1 MAKFGWTDRRDEHLD
16 KVYVATHLERRALRH
31 RAAGS
36 LKLATDLLEQAL
48 AIRQENAP
56 GTEFNC
62 LDELGKTYMLQHD
75 FDRAIDT
82 FQRAIELIQRDY
94 YDEHPLIAP
103 ILDDWAFCCIQQG
116 QLTKAESL
124 CQHSLA
130 IKQKSLLPQDVKT
143 LETMRTLAEIHR
155 RLERYPEAEK
165 LLMQAL
171 KIVEPATIAPVEE
184 FYYEL
189 ALLYQDQAKYDE
201 AERYF
206 RLALPIFANRG
217 GKRARFATG
226 LKSFASLLRAT
237 DRGREAERLDYQ
249 ASEIL
254 EELRSQ
260 PPIPHSQNVPGSVFF
275 DGGLYPC
282 TIVH

>member
-1 MAKFGWTDRRDEHLD
+1 MAKFGWASHRDEHLD
-16 KVYVATHLERRALRH
+16 KVYVASHLEQRARRH

-36 LKLATDLLEQAL
+36 LKIAADLLEQARAL
-48 AIRQENAP
+48 REENAP
-56 GTEFNC
+56 GTEFTV

-75 FDRAIDT
+75 FERAISS
-82 FQRAIELIQRDY
+82 FQRASELIQRDY
-94 YDEHPLIAP
+94 YDEHPLLIP
-103 ILDDWAFCCIQQG
+103 VLDDWAYCCIQQG
-116 QLTKAESL
+116 ELTKAEAL
-124 CQHSLA
+124 CQKSLA

-143 LETMRTLAEIHR
+143 LETMRSLAEIHR
-155 RLERYPEAEK
+155 RLERYPQAEA
-165 LLMQAL
+165 LLRQAL

-189 ALLYQDQAKYDE
+189 ALLYQDQGKYE
-201 AERYF
+201 ESERYF

-237 DRGREAERLDYQ
+237 NRGREAERLDYQ
-249 ASEIL
+249 AMQIL
-254 EELRSQ
+254 EELASR
-260 PPIPHSQNVPGSVFF
+260 PPIPHSQNVPGSLFF